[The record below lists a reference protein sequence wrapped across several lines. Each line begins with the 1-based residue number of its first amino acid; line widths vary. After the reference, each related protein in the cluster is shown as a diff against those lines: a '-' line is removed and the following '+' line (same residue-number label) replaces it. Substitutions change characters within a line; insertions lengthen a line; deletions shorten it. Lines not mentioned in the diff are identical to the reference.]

1 MAAKPAAR
9 EVLVLQIDEI
19 RVPEGRFRTLKA
31 EQAAA
36 IGASI
41 AVEGQFDPIAV
52 AQLPGEAGYVLVDGW
67 HRLEGSRQAGIATIE
82 ATLVQPKKAV
92 RVKREV
98 ISGLA
103 RAAEDVFDRAAAVDA
118 LARLA
123 REEAGVPAIGDLR
136 RRADAEPRL
145 PKVIE
150 AEADSGLSCMTNML
164 RWDLHVA
171 VQLGLG
177 ERMVR
182 RLAVVHERIPAH
194 LKDKL
199 RELGL
204 ANELMPLHELARYP
218 VPFIEKVVAALTA
231 KVMSI
236 AEAIDQVQA
245 RPKVD
250 AFTKFSSSVFR
261 KAQSLTTAQ
270 RRDFLADWLETYHPD
285 GRVKRKSAFDDD
297 ANKGSEA

>member
-1 MAAKPAAR
+1 MGR
-9 EVLVLQIDEI
+9 DVLVLQLAEI
-19 RVPEGRFRTLKA
+19 RVPEGRFRALKID
-31 EQAAA
+31 QAAA

-41 AVEGQFDPIAV
+41 AAEGQFDPIAV
-52 AQLPGEAGYVLVDGW
+52 TRLPGHPDYVLVDGW
-67 HRLEGSRQAGIATIE
+67 HRLEGCRIAGIPTIDARLIE
-82 ATLVQPKKAV
+82 AGKAA

-98 ISGLA
+98 LSGLV
-103 RAAEDVFDRAAAVDA
+103 RAAEDVFDRAAAIDA

-123 REEAGVPAIGDLR
+123 REEAGVPTVGDLR
-136 RRADAEPRL
+136 RRTDDAPRP

-150 AEADSGLSCMTNML
+150 TEAEDASVMMTNML

-171 VQLGLG
+171 AQLGLG
-177 ERMVR
+177 SRMVR

-218 VPFIEKVVAALTA
+218 TPFIEKVVEQLTA

-236 AEAIDQVQA
+236 AEAIEIVLA

-250 AFTKFSSSVFR
+250 AFTKFSSAVFR

-270 RRDFLADWLETYHPD
+270 RRDFLADWLQTYHPD
-285 GRVKRKSAFDDD
+285 GRLRRNQD
-297 ANKGSEA
+297 GEA

>member
-41 AVEGQFDPIAV
+41 AAEGQFDPIAV
-52 AQLPGEAGYVLVDGW
+52 TRLPGQADYVLVDGW
-67 HRLEGSRQAGIATIE
+67 HRLEGSSQAGLTTIE
-82 ATLVQPKKAV
+82 ARLIEPGKAA

-98 ISGLA
+98 LSGLV
-103 RAAEDVFDRAAAVDA
+103 RATEDVFDRAAAVDA

-123 REEAGVPAIGDLR
+123 REEAGLPPEGPLPAGR
-136 RRADAEPRL
+136 PAKAAKERADENVP
-145 PKVIE
+145 IM
-150 AEADSGLSCMTNML
+150 GTFL
-164 RWDLHVA
+164 RWDLDVA
-171 VQLGLG
+171 EKLGLG
-177 ERMVR
+177 RSSVQ
-182 RLAVVHERIPAH
+182 RLKLVNDCIPAEI
-194 LKDKL
+194 KERL
-199 RELGL
+199 RVVGHAEQ
-204 ANELMPLHELARYP
+204 LMPLVALAAYP
-218 VPFIEKVVAALTA
+218 AAFQLKVVVELEAGGA
-231 KVMSI
+231 KTI
-236 AEAIDQVQA
+236 AEAIDIVLA

-250 AFTKFSSSVFR
+250 AFTKFSSAVFR

-285 GRVKRKSAFDDD
+285 GRVKR
-297 ANKGSEA
+297 ANENVRLRQNQDGEA

>member
-19 RVPEGRFRTLKA
+19 RVPEGRFRALKA

-41 AVEGQFDPIAV
+41 ALEGQFDPIAV
-52 AQLPGEAGYVLVDGW
+52 TRLPGQDGYVLVDGW
-67 HRLEGSRQAGIATIE
+67 HRLEGSRIYKLATIE
-82 ATLVQPKKAV
+82 ARLIDAGKTA

-98 ISGLA
+98 LSGLV
-103 RAAEDVFDRAAAVDA
+103 RASEDVFDRAAAIDA

-123 REEAGVPAIGDLR
+123 REEAGQPAVGDLR
-136 RRADAEPRL
+136 RQSEPRL
-145 PKVIE
+145 PKIIE
-150 AEADSGLSCMTNML
+150 AEADDAIPMMGNML

-171 VQLGLG
+171 DQLGLG
-177 ERMVR
+177 KSTVR
-182 RLAVVHERIPAH
+182 RLAVVHERIPPH

-218 VPFIEKVVAALTA
+218 APFIEKVVEQLTG

-236 AEAIDQVQA
+236 AEAIDIVQA

-250 AFTKFSSSVFR
+250 AFTKFSSAVFR

-285 GRVKRKSAFDDD
+285 GRVKRAHDDVRLRQNQD
-297 ANKGSEA
+297 SEA

>member
-1 MAAKPAAR
+1 MAAKPTAR

-41 AVEGQFDPIAV
+41 AAEGQFDPIAV
-52 AQLPGEAGYVLVDGW
+52 TRLPGQDGYVLVDGW
-67 HRLEGSRQAGIATIE
+67 HRLEGSRICRLPTIE
-82 ATLVQPKKAV
+82 ARLIEPGKTA

-98 ISGLA
+98 LSGLV
-103 RAAEDVFDRAAAVDA
+103 RAAEDVFDRAAAIDA
-118 LARLA
+118 LARMA
-123 REEAGVPAIGDLR
+123 REEAGQPAVGDLR
-136 RRADAEPRL
+136 RHNEPRL
-145 PKVIE
+145 VKAIA
-150 AEADSGLSCMTNML
+150 AEADSAFPMMGNML

-171 VQLGLG
+171 EQLGLG
-177 ERMVR
+177 KSTVR
-182 RLAVVHERIPAH
+182 RLAVVHERIPSH

-218 VPFIEKVVAALTA
+218 LPFIEQVVAALTA

-236 AEAIDQVQA
+236 AEAIDQVQN

-250 AFTKFSSSVFR
+250 AFTKFSSAVFR
-261 KAQSLTTAQ
+261 KAQGLTTAQ

-285 GRVKRKSAFDDD
+285 GRLRRKQD
-297 ANKGSEA
+297 GEA

>member
-1 MAAKPAAR
+1 MGR
-9 EVLVLQIDEI
+9 DVLVLQLEEI
-19 RVPEGRFRTLKA
+19 RVPEGRFRALKM

-41 AVEGQFDPIAV
+41 AIEGQFDPIAV
-52 AQLPGEAGYVLVDGW
+52 TRLPGHPDYVLVDGW
-67 HRLEGSRQAGIATIE
+67 HRLEGCRIAGLSTIE
-82 ATLVQPKKAV
+82 VRLIEAGKAA

-98 ISGLA
+98 LSGLV
-103 RAAEDVFDRAAAVDA
+103 RAAEDVFDRAAAIDA

-123 REEAGVPAIGDLR
+123 REEAGVPTVGDLR
-136 RRADAEPRL
+136 RRIDEAPRP

-150 AEADSGLSCMTNML
+150 TEAEDASVMMTNML

-171 VQLGLG
+171 AQLGLG